1 MGSVNLAAQAE
12 LGALSEELDALN
24 REYEDVAQAL
34 SKLRQSL
41 NRLNRQGRKRLTETL
56 QVVDKAFRQLFVHLF
71 DGGKAE
77 LQLVGDDPLD
87 AGLEVL
93 AMPPGKTLTRLGL
106 LSGGEQTLTAT
117 ALIFAAFQANP
128 SPICVLDE
136 VDAPLDESN
145 VVRFI
150 ELVRRLSEETGT
162 RFLVVTHHG
171 VTMAKLDRLYGVTMA
186 ERGVSQLVSLDLN
199 AALQYQSAA

>member
-24 REYEDVAQAL
+24 RVRGCGPGAQR
-34 SKLRQSL
+34 KLRQSL

-93 AMPPGKTLTRLGL
+93 AMQGKTLTRLGL